1 MYRHR
6 STVESLLERGFK
18 PTRGVVLTF
27 GFDEEVSG
35 LHGART
41 LGQYLLSTYGE
52 NSFFLL
58 VDEGGSFGETF
69 GTVFANLAIAEKG
82 YTDTRVTVATPG
94 GHSSLPPEHTV
105 STSCPHATI
114 TL

>member
-1 MYRHR
+1 MCPSCADQMQGAASIAPVLESMYGKN
-6 STVESLLERGFK
+6 GF
-18 PTRGVVLTF
+18 
-27 GFDEEVSG
+27 
-35 LHGART
+35 A
-41 LGQYLLSTYGE
+41 
-52 NSFFLL
+52 LL

-105 STSCPHATI
+105 STSCPHATF

>member
-1 MYRHR
+1 MYRYR

-58 VDEGGSFGETF
+58 VDEGGTCSCS
-69 GTVFANLAIAEKG
+69 VSVKQIA
-82 YTDTRVTVATPG
+82 D
-94 GHSSLPPEHTV
+94 GHRRRICSGV
-105 STSCPHATI
+105 
-114 TL
+114 